1 MCRSDGAAASTREL
15 MCFKEERDGFQEMF
29 ASWFRMRGLE
39 ASKIVFEVC
48 FFFFFFFGKDSFVSL
63 CFLFLIYFIQDVH
76 SFILLYSLLFFIAY
90 SFIFSSASTLVFM
103 KENEEDIERKREGSG
118 SEEKEEE

>member
-15 MCFKEERDGFQEMF
+15 MCFKEERDGFQKMF

-39 ASKIVFEVC
+39 ASKIVFEV
-48 FFFFFFFGKDSFVSL
+48 FFFFCKDSFVSF

-90 SFIFSSASTLVFM
+90 SFIFSSGSTLVFM